1 MILIFCDDFEWIF
14 LLLFFWVFVFLRSS
28 LCLVFFF
35 FVGQAF
41 KKFNDII
48 LFLFPHVVYNCQAQH
63 LKWLQIEVGC
73 ILDS

>member
-1 MILIFCDDFEWIF
+1 MDFFVTFFLGFC
-14 LLLFFWVFVFLRSS
+14 FFKKF
-28 LCLVFFF
+28 LVFGFLF
-35 FVGQAF
+35 LFVSKAF

-63 LKWLQIEVGC
+63 LKLLQIEVGC

>member
-1 MILIFCDDFEWIF
+1 MDFFVTFF
-14 LLLFFWVFVFLRSS
+14 LGVCFFKKFFVFGF
-28 LCLVFFF
+28 FFF

-41 KKFNDII
+41 KKFNNII
-48 LFLFPHVVYNCQAQH
+48 LFLFPRVVYNCQAQH